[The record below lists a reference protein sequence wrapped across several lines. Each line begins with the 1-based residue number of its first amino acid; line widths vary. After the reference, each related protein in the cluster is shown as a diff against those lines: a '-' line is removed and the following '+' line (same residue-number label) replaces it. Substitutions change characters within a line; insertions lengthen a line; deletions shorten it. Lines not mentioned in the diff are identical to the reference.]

1 MAITSSWSRTKECII
16 KFVEHDWWISYSG
29 RFSTL
34 CRLCWNAIQLVIW
47 GGKYANKGGYDWRI
61 SDSWCT
67 HSLEMHSVECCND
80 GGGSKLC
87 VASTAGRGRYLEKT
101 STGNKTRSNFGQER
115 CEHRF
120 ASRFAVS
127 RVSFASKFSR
137 ESSAWAF
144 LKRRLVFFCRIRLSH
159 FASKFYSSEF
169 NVGSSQKETSKFVVF
184 VVEVLFAR
192 EFSVSSSQ
200 KKTCIFV
207 VFVCYVSRRSFPRES
222 SPWAPLKRRLQFSS
236 YSPCVSRRSS
246 PCERVQCELFSKED
260 LYFCSICLLRF
271 SSKFSSREFTMSSSQ
286 KETSIFVEVVWYISS
301 LPLTFLNGEIF
312 FLFVPKFFSR
322 MFFVFY
328 CAC

>member
-1 MAITSSWSRTKECII
+1 MLQWRRKEQVVRGFDCRTRTL
-16 KFVEHDWWISYSG
+16 SG
-29 RFSTL
+29 EDFYWKQDSQQFRARKVRTQICFSF
-34 CRLCWNAIQLVIW
+34 CRQPCQ
-47 GGKYANKGGYDWRI
+47 
-61 SDSWCT
+61 
-67 HSLEMHSVECCND
+67 
-80 GGGSKLC
+80 
-87 VASTAGRGRYLEKT
+87 
-101 STGNKTRSNFGQER
+101 
-115 CEHRF
+115 
-120 ASRFAVS
+120 
-127 RVSFASKFSR
+127 FSR

-144 LKRRLVFFCRIRLSH
+144 LKRRLSH

-192 EFSVSSSQ
+192 EFSVSFSQ

-246 PCERVQCELFSKED
+246 PCERVQRELFSKED

-322 MFFVFY
+322 MFFVFFVRVKFSSR
-328 CAC
+328 AFT